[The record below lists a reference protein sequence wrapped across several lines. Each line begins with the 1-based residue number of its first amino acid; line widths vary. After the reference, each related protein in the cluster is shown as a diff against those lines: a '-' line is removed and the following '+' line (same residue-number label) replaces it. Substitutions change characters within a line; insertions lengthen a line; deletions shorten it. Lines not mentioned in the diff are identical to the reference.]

1 MSTKQELERYAQEAK
16 DREQPYINKIVDYWA
31 KRGKVAKI
39 EVIGTHHKRGVW
51 LKSNIV
57 NGRIE

>member
-16 DREQPYINKIVDYWA
+16 DREQPYIDKIVAFWQA
-31 KRGKVAKI
+31 RGKIAKI

-57 NGRIE
+57 NGWIE